1 MANGNG
7 EADIYMSE
15 VQFVEVNN
23 FIYLGATFFKD
34 GSYMAEIRIRIA
46 SVTTV
51 MSRQERTWG
60 RLRTVPDPRSNP
72 AVRTVCFRLFVVS
85 VPCLSNVFQQSIHLS
100 TPSSTR
106 PIIHVYP
113 FVHLSTHPSRYS
125 L

>member
-7 EADIYMSE
+7 EAEIYMSE
-15 VQFVEVNN
+15 VKFEEVNN

-51 MSRQERTWG
+51 MSRQERTWR

-72 AVRTVCFRLFVVS
+72 AARTVCFRLFVVS
-85 VPCLSNVFQQSIHLS
+85 VPYPSNDFQ
-100 TPSSTR
+100 
-106 PIIHVYP
+106 
-113 FVHLSTHPSRYS
+113 
-125 L
+125 